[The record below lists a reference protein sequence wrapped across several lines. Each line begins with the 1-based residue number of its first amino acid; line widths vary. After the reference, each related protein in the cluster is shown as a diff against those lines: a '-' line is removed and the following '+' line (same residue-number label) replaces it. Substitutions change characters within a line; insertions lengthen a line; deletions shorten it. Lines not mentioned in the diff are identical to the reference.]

1 VLTRSAPTVSS
12 GIRRR
17 TTSRNAP
24 CQVRDFLDAK
34 KKRSRSVSANFVG
47 RSLILVT
54 ELTKY
59 TSHVVEVETSVGL
72 RTGSVVFGI
81 YKIGGLQFIISH
93 FYVQAYTTLAT
104 TLVLAMTKHASQFLL
119 RVVVAEIRDSV
130 AFMSVHLSVRLSVRL
145 SARHTQQSALRG
157 RRGI

>member
-1 VLTRSAPTVSS
+1 MEELLQCMICFESYRNPKMLRCAHTFCADCLVGYQKTYDQQKRAVPGTRFS
-12 GIRRR
+12 RR
-17 TTSRNAP
+17 
-24 CQVRDFLDAK
+24 K

-59 TSHVVEVETSVGL
+59 TSHVVEVATSVGL

-93 FYVQAYTTLAT
+93 FLPRDAMLA
-104 TLVLAMTKHASQFLL
+104 
-119 RVVVAEIRDSV
+119 RY
-130 AFMSVHLSVRLSVRL
+130 
-145 SARHTQQSALRG
+145 
-157 RRGI
+157 